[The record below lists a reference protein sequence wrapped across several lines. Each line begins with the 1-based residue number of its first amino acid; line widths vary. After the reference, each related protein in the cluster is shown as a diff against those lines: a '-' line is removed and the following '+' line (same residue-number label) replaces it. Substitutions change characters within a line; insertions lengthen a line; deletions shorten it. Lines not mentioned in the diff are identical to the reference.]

1 MNKNYYFIL
10 YLFIYLNKLHN
21 MNANYDEKVQL
32 LIIGDMT
39 VGKTSILTRFTENKF
54 SQNYLATVGLDFFTK
69 DVDFTNLNRRVR
81 IKIWDSAG
89 QERFRSLT
97 QSFFRNA
104 NGIIIVYD
112 ISNYETFENLKYWIQ
127 SINTQ
132 LGDSE
137 IHIIVIGNK
146 EDLDREVKKEDAENF
161 CKEKGYKY
169 FEVSAKEGKGIQ
181 EAINYLVEMVIKS
194 NSKNN
199 KQNNTIKLE
208 KEQSNKNNNKEKG
221 DKKKGDC
228 C

>member
-1 MNKNYYFIL
+1 MT
-10 YLFIYLNKLHN
+10 
-21 MNANYDEKVQL
+21 ANYDEKVQL

-69 DVDFTNLNRRVR
+69 DVDFTNPNRRVR

-112 ISNYETFENLKYWIQ
+112 ISNIESFENLKYWIQ

-132 LGDSE
+132 LGQNE
-137 IHIIVIGNK
+137 INTIVIGNK
-146 EDLDREVKKEDAENF
+146 LDLKREVKKEDAENF
-161 CKEKGYKY
+161 CKEKGFKY
-169 FEVSAKEGKGIQ
+169 FEVSAKNGNGIQ
-181 EAINYLVEMVIKS
+181 EAINYLVELVIKS

-199 KQNNTIKLE
+199 KQNDTMKLE
-208 KEQSNKNNNKEKG
+208 KNKSNKNNNNHKEKKKE
-221 DKKKGDC
+221 KKKDDC

>member
-1 MNKNYYFIL
+1 MT
-10 YLFIYLNKLHN
+10 
-21 MNANYDEKVQL
+21 ANYDEKVQL

-69 DVDFTNLNRRVR
+69 DVDFTNPNRRVR

-112 ISNYETFENLKYWIQ
+112 ISNIESFENLKYWIQ

-132 LGDSE
+132 LGQNE
-137 IHIIVIGNK
+137 IKTIVIGNK
-146 EDLDREVKKEDAENF
+146 VDLTREVKKEDAENF
-161 CKEKGYKY
+161 CKEKGFKY
-169 FEVSAKEGKGIQ
+169 FEVSAKNGNGIK
-181 EAINYLVEMVIKS
+181 EAINYLVELVIKS
-194 NSKNN
+194 NPKNN
-199 KQNNTIKLE
+199 QQNDTKKLVID
-208 KEQSNKNNNKEKG
+208 KPNKNDNNHK
-221 DKKKGDC
+221 DKKKDKKKDDC

>member
-1 MNKNYYFIL
+1 MI
-10 YLFIYLNKLHN
+10 
-21 MNANYDEKVQL
+21 ADYDEKVQL

-39 VGKTSILTRFTENKF
+39 VGKTSILTRFTDDKF

-69 DVDFTNLNRRVR
+69 DVEFPTLKQKVR

-112 ISNYETFENLKYWIQ
+112 ISNIESFENLKYWIQ

-132 LGDSE
+132 LGQNE
-137 IHIIVIGNK
+137 INTIIIGNK
-146 EDLDREVKKEDAENF
+146 VDLKREVKKEDAENF
-161 CKEKGYKY
+161 CQEKGFKY
-169 FEVSAKEGKGIQ
+169 FEVSAKNGIGIK
-181 EAINYLVEMVIKS
+181 EAINYLVELVIKS

-199 KQNNTIKLE
+199 KQNDTKKLVID
-208 KEQSNKNNNKEKG
+208 KSNKNNNNHKEKKK
-221 DKKKGDC
+221 DKKKDDC

>member
-1 MNKNYYFIL
+1 MT
-10 YLFIYLNKLHN
+10 
-21 MNANYDEKVQL
+21 ANYDEKVQL

-69 DVDFTNLNRRVR
+69 DVDFKNLNRRVR

-112 ISNYETFENLKYWIQ
+112 ISNIESFENLKYWIQ

-132 LGDSE
+132 LGQNE
-137 IHIIVIGNK
+137 INTIVIGNK
-146 EDLDREVKKEDAENF
+146 LDLKREVKKEDAENF
-161 CKEKGYKY
+161 CKEKGFKY
-169 FEVSAKEGKGIQ
+169 FEVSAKNGNGIQ
-181 EAINYLVEMVIKS
+181 EAINYLVELVIKS

-199 KQNNTIKLE
+199 KQNDTMKLE
-208 KEQSNKNNNKEKG
+208 KNKSNKNNNNHKEKKK
-221 DKKKGDC
+221 DKKKDDC

>member
-1 MNKNYYFIL
+1 MT
-10 YLFIYLNKLHN
+10 
-21 MNANYDEKVQL
+21 ANFDAKVQL

-39 VGKTSILTRFTENKF
+39 VGKTSILTRYTEDKF

-69 DVDFTNLNRRVR
+69 DVDFPNLNNQKIR

-112 ISNYETFENLKYWIQ
+112 ISNIESFENLKYWIQ

-132 LGDSE
+132 LGQNE
-137 IHIIVIGNK
+137 IKTIVIGNK
-146 EDLDREVKKEDAENF
+146 VDLTREVKKEDAENF

-169 FEVSAKEGKGIQ
+169 FEVSAKEGNGIQ
-181 EAINYLVEMVIKS
+181 EAINYLVEMIIKS

-208 KEQSNKNNNKEKG
+208 KEKSNKNNNKEKG

>member
-132 LGDSE
+132 LGDTE

-146 EDLDREVKKEDAENF
+146 EDLKREVNKEDAENF

-208 KEQSNKNNNKEKG
+208 KEKSNKNNNKEKG

>member
-1 MNKNYYFIL
+1 MT
-10 YLFIYLNKLHN
+10 
-21 MNANYDEKVQL
+21 ANYDEKCQL
-32 LIIGDMT
+32 LIVGDTT

-54 SQNYLATVGLDFFTK
+54 NQNYLATVGLDFFTK
-69 DVDFTNLNRRVR
+69 DVDFTNPKRRVR

-112 ISNYETFENLKYWIQ
+112 VSNIESFENLKYWIQ

-132 LGDSE
+132 LGNND
-137 IHIIVIGNK
+137 IHTIVIGNK
-146 EDLDREVKKEDAENF
+146 IDLARDVKKEDAENF

-169 FEVSAKEGKGIQ
+169 FEVSAQKGEGIE
-181 EAINYLVEMVIKS
+181 EAINYLVELVIKS

-199 KQNNTIKLE
+199 KNNNTIKLKME
-208 KEQSNKNNNKEKG
+208 KSNKNNSNKTKK
-221 DKKKGDC
+221 DKKKDDC

>member
-1 MNKNYYFIL
+1 
-10 YLFIYLNKLHN
+10 

-69 DVDFTNLNRRVR
+69 DVDFKNLNRRVR

-112 ISNYETFENLKYWIQ
+112 ISNIETFENLKYWIQ

-146 EDLDREVKKEDAENF
+146 EDLKREVKKEDAENF
-161 CKEKGYKY
+161 CKEKGYEY

-208 KEQSNKNNNKEKG
+208 KEKSNKNNNKEKG